1 MTATATEI
9 KKVADNPVHPKE
21 APETHW
27 ETILSVKEWNALY
40 PGLLD
45 GITAFAGMANVVM
58 QLSHP
63 GVGYGVKESKVD
75 SGNIFKRPFKRARTT
90 FTYLAVA
97 LTGTREDKLSYRQAI
112 GKAHAQVRS
121 TSASPVKYSAFDS
134 SLQLWVAGCIYWGMV
149 DTYEKFYGPLPRD
162 KKERLYILAQPLGT
176 TLQVRASMWPADL
189 TAFEEFWET
198 NLNKLK
204 IDDTIREYLTELVE
218 LQFLNPLLRY
228 PLGSF
233 HRFVTIGFLPQHLRN
248 EMHFT
253 WSDRQEKLFNAML
266 KTLAFGSRLLPSPVR
281 QFPVRLTMWDFRRRI
296 RNNLPLI

>member
-1 MTATATEI
+1 MSNTAELH
-9 KKVADNPVHPKE
+9 NPVHVKE
-21 APETHW
+21 GPETHW
-27 ETILSVKEWNALY
+27 ETILSADEWDALY

-45 GITAFAGMANVVM
+45 GITALAGMANVVM

-63 GVGYGVKESKVD
+63 GVGYGVKESKVH

-121 TSASPVKYSAFDS
+121 TANSPVKYSAFDS
-134 SLQLWVAGCIYWGMV
+134 GLQLWVASCIYWGMV
-149 DTYEKFYGPLPRD
+149 DTYEKFHGTLPHEKRA
-162 KKERLYILAQPLGT
+162 RLYQLAKPLGT
-176 TLQVRASMWPADL
+176 TLQVRANMWPAELED
-189 TAFEEFWET
+189 FEAYWDKH
-198 NLNKLK
+198 LNELK

-218 LQFLNPLLRY
+218 LRFLNPLVRL

-233 HRFVTIGFLPQHLRN
+233 HRFLTIGFLPQHLRD

-253 WSDRQEKLFNAML
+253 WSDSQEKLFNSL
-266 KTLAFGSRLLPSPVR
+266 LGAFTIVSKILPKPVR
-281 QFPVRLTMWDFRRRI
+281 QFPLRLTMWDFRRRI
-296 RNNLPLI
+296 RKGLPLI